1 MIAASDTYIL
11 SPELLGPIFKNPN
24 INFRQALYEENN
36 IRCLRIMAT
45 FVPDM
50 LICLL
55 NEEVEYRS
63 YDSVVLMLLNISDW
77 HTLLSKLRIHNQ
89 YAASEALKIINSHTS
104 IIIELIAQNYG
115 DVFHFTDS
123 GILVLWQ
130 VNKDESKKSIIK
142 KIISCFFTIK
152 ESIEHLEANLSNA
165 LPISVRATVA
175 AGAANIALIGRETPR
190 SYIMT
195 GEVMSALRRSKKLA
209 EPGYLILDESISKY
223 CQLSDY
229 ECEIKSQNCIK
240 IIRKHEKWNKSSTSR
255 RLTVEELSEIQ
266 EVPLIDEISASEI
279 TTKPCLGFLK
289 CIGYDRYILGC
300 TITETEYC
308 KTEASRSLKNFI
320 IPSILTWID
329 EDCSLKSLIEW
340 RNITVIYI
348 KMTTKMCTLKQ
359 IIEIANDCHSLILRN
374 KKSTH
379 RFSFSDLLRICS
391 QAAWIERLRLHD
403 DGLSYRVVFGARNYL
418 KNVNHCRFAIKCAW
432 QMIDLMSSI
441 DRVDQVTMGIS
452 TDLAYFTVIGH
463 VRRRHYVIMSSVLAK
478 AREIAIIVPRFY
490 ESSKIGCDL
499 NSVLYSGL
507 KRSLF
512 KFEGL
517 ENLKDLGKNYIYSLS
532 REEKKKE
539 LVMDKTFCILGRR
552 RVLAKFDDILDDVGV
567 EGRVYSGIII
577 EGDHA
582 MGKSRV
588 LDAYVLLA
596 RAKRFDIVKLLI
608 HPSFAACS
616 HNTINKILIQ
626 VFEATECKTVDELE
640 RTVIKNVGRIL
651 RSEELCY
658 LNEMLTVRFKL
669 SARYIVDSDNERH
682 CKRIDIFMRI
692 LKLHDSK
699 RCIVLDDAHNM
710 DPMSW
715 EFLKRAMNDKNI
727 VLVMAILVPKRSND
741 VSQIE
746 LAPYNDERL
755 FRHRLEELETRY
767 LPALVCQFMNVH
779 GFSQEIYK

>member
-77 HTLLSKLRIHNQ
+77 HTLLSKLRMHNQ
-89 YAASEALKIINSHTS
+89 HAASEALKIINSHTS
-104 IIIELIAQNYG
+104 VIIELIAQNYG

-130 VNKDESKKSIIK
+130 ENKDESKKSVIK

-229 ECEIKSQNCIK
+229 EYEIKSQNCIK
-240 IIRKHEKWNKSSTSR
+240 IIRKLEKSNKSSTSR
-255 RLTVEELSEIQ
+255 RLTIEELSEIQ

-289 CIGYDRYILGC
+289 CVGYDRYILGC

-329 EDCSLKSLIEW
+329 EDRSLKSLIEW
-340 RNITVIYI
+340 RSITVIYI

-379 RFSFSDLLRICS
+379 RFSSFVLLRICS

-418 KNVNHCRFAIKCAW
+418 KNVNHCRFAIECAW
-432 QMIDLMSSI
+432 QMVDSMSII

-463 VRRRHYVIMSSVLAK
+463 VRRRHYVIMSPVLAK
-478 AREIAIIVPRFY
+478 AREIAIIVPNFY

-512 KFEGL
+512 KFERL

-539 LVMDKTFCILGRR
+539 LVKDKTFCILGRR

-577 EGDHA
+577 EGDRT

-588 LDAYVLLA
+588 LDAYVSLA
-596 RAKRFDIVKLLI
+596 RAKRFDVVKLLI

-626 VFEATECKTVDELE
+626 QTGFVHSDVYVE
-640 RTVIKNVGRIL
+640 RRIHD
-651 RSEELCY
+651 
-658 LNEMLTVRFKL
+658 LTRVVQ
-669 SARYIVDSDNERH
+669 Y
-682 CKRIDIFMRI
+682 C
-692 LKLHDSK
+692 
-699 RCIVLDDAHNM
+699 
-710 DPMSW
+710 
-715 EFLKRAMNDKNI
+715 
-727 VLVMAILVPKRSND
+727 VP
-741 VSQIE
+741 
-746 LAPYNDERL
+746 
-755 FRHRLEELETRY
+755 
-767 LPALVCQFMNVH
+767 
-779 GFSQEIYK
+779 